1 MGEVNLEYFKSDR
14 TCAFF
19 IDFCRPYI
27 AMNDPKLPSQLE
39 VTQRFL
45 VRFAD
50 LMSNGSNAANL
61 LQAAELLLGQ
71 TDRAELAEERLR
83 LEQMRSAELEQRLAT
98 LLGDDQAHLPKSVV
112 RPRSSH
118 RRAGDRWWRR

>member
-50 LMSNGSNAANL
+50 LMPETRVTRHI
-61 LQAAELLLGQ
+61 AELREFTVQGR
-71 TDRAELAEERLR
+71 DVREWAAR
-83 LEQMRSAELEQRLAT
+83 
-98 LLGDDQAHLPKSVV
+98 VV
-112 RPRSSH
+112 F
-118 RRAGDRWWRR
+118 